1 MANVL
6 DRANNDIVDSV
17 MGLIKAETANSPMAT
32 NHAFILAS
40 FGYSILAINNAC
52 QRDTI
57 DGILSIIHK
66 TLVDPSGSGKF
77 ARNQVDGQLADD
89 IPEQAYTD
97 LIKFIKSYK
106 LNPLPDGVNSLIES
120 LIDGLSIGNEPRS
133 LNYNVDI
140 APFATDA
147 SKRIPALIV
156 NVLGYVPIDG
166 NKICGI
172 HDMGTLN
179 KVAGEELFPDNPEL
193 ANRCKSYLL
202 QANYMAKQTGDY
214 RVIQDESNEFFDEF
228 AEEIN
233 AGGDAAKT
241 NLTAYLTKYNR
252 LPLENIKPVKEL
264 VQIASGTEEH
274 KEEMK
279 GKNPPELN
287 APGAAVS
294 TPTGMSPESASILE
308 RMAYDDAQLSEAY
321 DVLSRGTYFAT
332 PLITTYHP
340 GVTEKAIA
348 QLLDNQTERGEH
360 RPFRVTAGD
369 PKLKKTVMI
378 PPAFKEDKVPAIWS
392 RAVIGS
398 MGFPFVN
405 FTCPPIMEIIKGT
418 DPRAVKDAY
427 KSVKPLFRQC
437 GLKKPVATLKE
448 FAHARY
454 RNCALNAVSVDA
466 EELFRAE
473 PGSTVSASV
482 IDPYSKVLK
491 IKGSVNLP
499 VDFLTAF
506 YGVLSPVNA
515 VSQYCELTGMD
526 SQSYLDTLAENG
538 KPPIYILNPKKCTFR
553 RGPKG
558 SLFHELFSSKTAPV
572 LVRARVGTHDGGF
585 IMPEKLADLLFAV

>member
-6 DRANNDIVDSV
+6 DRANDNIVNSV
-17 MGLIKAETANSPMAT
+17 MELTKAETDNSCKAT

-40 FGYSILAINNAC
+40 FGYSILAVDNAC
-52 QRDTI
+52 QRNTI
-57 DGILSIIHK
+57 DGILSIIHS
-66 TLVDPSGSGKF
+66 TLFGSSGGAKYTL
-77 ARNQVDGQLADD
+77 NPVNGQLADD

-106 LNPLPDGVNSLIES
+106 LNPLPDDVNILIDSLIQELKTS
-120 LIDGLSIGNEPRS
+120 PNFNVVIDPYVKEAFN
-133 LNYNVDI
+133 
-140 APFATDA
+140 
-147 SKRIPALIV
+147 RIPALIV

-166 NKICGI
+166 NRICGI
-172 HDMGTLN
+172 SNMKPLN
-179 KVAGEELFPDNPEL
+179 KVAEELFPDNPEL
-193 ANRCKSYLL
+193 ANKCKSYLL

-214 RVIQDESNEFFDEF
+214 RVNQDESEKFFDRF

-241 NLTAYLTKYNR
+241 SLKAYLETKYNR

-491 IKGSVNLP
+491 VKGSVNLP

-526 SQSYLDTLAENG
+526 SNSYLDTLAENG

-572 LVRARVGTHDGGF
+572 LVRARIGTHDGGF

>member
-6 DRANNDIVDSV
+6 DSANNDIVDSV
-17 MGLIKAETANSPMAT
+17 MGLTKAETANSPMAT

-40 FGYSILAINNAC
+40 FGYSILAVDNAC
-52 QRDTI
+52 PKNII
-57 DGILSIIHK
+57 DSILSSIHS
-66 TLVDPSGSGKF
+66 TLFEPSGGGKF
-77 ARNQVDGQLADD
+77 TRNLVNGQLADD
-89 IPEQAYTD
+89 ISEQAYMD
-97 LIKFIKSYK
+97 LTEFIKSNK
-106 LNPLPDGVNSLIES
+106 LNPLPDSVNSLIDS
-120 LIDGLSIGNEPRS
+120 LIQEPKTS
-133 LNYNVDI
+133 PNFNVVIDPYVKEAI
-140 APFATDA
+140 N
-147 SKRIPALIV
+147 RIPALIV

-166 NKICGI
+166 NRICGI
-172 HDMGTLN
+172 SNMKPLN
-179 KVAGEELFPDNPEL
+179 KVAEELFPDNPEL
-193 ANRCKSYLL
+193 ANKCKSYLL

-214 RVIQDESNEFFDEF
+214 RVIQDESKEFFDKF

-241 NLTAYLTKYNR
+241 NLKVYLETKYNR

-264 VQIASGTEEH
+264 VQIASGSEEH

-287 APGAAVS
+287 TPGAAVS

-321 DVLSRGTYFAT
+321 AVLSTGTYFAT